1 MPDSSAAAALTLP
14 TQPEVRLVGGR
25 LVVRDISIFGDEN
38 DANARRFLERAFS
51 LPQVRR
57 AVVHRELGLID
68 LVLEPLANPS
78 HAWKR
83 LGALLRQPLT
93 AKIAGAV
100 RADRIPLH
108 APAAGLPVR
117 VNRAGQS
124 LTTFQV
130 RDVSSGWLRIG
141 HPLLRRRDVR
151 GRLYTLLRSTYGVE
165 EVRVAGLW
173 ASVLVVYDSRLIEAD
188 QLLRLLDD
196 SWGFLIQGPP
206 VAPPTKKLFIASA
219 LVALAFTGQF
229 LRPALRP
236 WATAAVALY
245 SLPNAIRAIRDLTRG
260 QIGVPAM
267 ASVSLGF
274 LLWTGMPFA
283 SSVMATFAQLWP
295 ALANG
300 LAARIEHRLFAE
312 HHRRLAWAR
321 LAIATDSEARV
332 ELADLRPGATV
343 WARKGDT
350 IPVDGNVLEGL
361 AAIDEHILTSSR
373 GAVDRTVGDRVFAGA
388 LVRDGAIAIR
398 AERVGGATSAAAL
411 SRALP
416 YGALSGLPSSADA
429 ERVANRN
436 AKPAL
441 VLAGLFLLA
450 TRTPRLSQVAIRPDY
465 ASAPRLSAHLSALR
479 SVAES
484 LDGGALIRNPSALD
498 RLLTAD
504 VCIIDDGVDFTRRAV
519 QVADVKSDSWTAGQ
533 EALAFAAAA
542 LADSDDPRASALG
555 RESERGR
562 SFAWASLRDHHRI
575 AGATLFVDEG
585 GSLVTIATPDFALR
599 NLRTPASDVLRLLRV
614 EAGAIGSDPATRAL
628 AVARGRD
635 ILGVIRFD
643 RSGPFLT
650 ADAVSALRRQMP
662 NVQFVHLS
670 SGPQDVAET
679 RTDLIGLDAVFGAL
693 DILAKVETLRS
704 ISSHAIWIGDG
715 VDSKSAPIRAAAAV
729 SVSAAGIDALPKDMA
744 DIVLLRGDLAALVVA
759 RRSAEHRLHRLKDDY
774 RVVYLANLA
783 ALAGGVAAGFGSL
796 RAGLTSNLG
805 SAAVFLSHW
814 RSLNRLAARA
824 DREAE
829 GSHRMSSLERIKHYA
844 RIARHAPERRIK
856 IGTRMK
862 TVRIP
867 LLGIATIT
875 GTFFQLAWFPPQLL
889 TSRRT
894 SDRHGYRAA
903 DQTYKLILRRTWKS
917 WPPPRKTSCAGR
929 EYWCRRPWFH
939 SPRRGVKRARPT
951 EPNFLRPVNRAPE

>member
-1 MPDSSAAAALTLP
+1 MPNSSPAALTLLA
-14 TQPEVRLVGGR
+14 QPKIRLIGNR
-25 LVVRDISIFGDEN
+25 LLVRDPAILGEEN
-38 DANARRFLERAFS
+38 DVNARRFLERAFS
-51 LPQVRR
+51 LPEVRR
-57 AVVHRELGLID
+57 AVIRRELGLID
-68 LVLEPLANPS
+68 LVLEPLADPS
-78 HAWKR
+78 HVWRR
-83 LGALLRQPLT
+83 LGALLRQPPT
-93 AKIAGAV
+93 AKIAGAAP
-100 RADRIPLH
+100 ADRIPLN

-117 VNRAGQS
+117 VNRAGQG

-151 GRLYTLLRSTYGVE
+151 GRVHTLLRSTYGVQ

-173 ASVLVVYDSRLIEAD
+173 ASVLVVYDQRLIDAD

-196 SWGFLIQGPP
+196 SWSFLLQGPP

-245 SLPNAIRAIRDLTRG
+245 SLPNAIRAIRDLRHG

-283 SSVMATFAQLWP
+283 SSIMATFAQLWP

-321 LAIATDSEARV
+321 LASATDTEARV
-332 ELADLRPGATV
+332 ELADLRPGTTV

-361 AAIDEHILTSSR
+361 AAIDEHILTGAR
-373 GAVDRTVGDRVFAGA
+373 GAVDRTVGDKVFAGA

-398 AERVGGATSAAAL
+398 AERVGGATSVAAL

-416 YGALSGLPSSADA
+416 YGAVSGLPSSADA

-450 TRTPRLSQVAIRPDY
+450 TRTPRLSQVSIRPDY

-479 SVAES
+479 SVVES
-484 LDGGALIRNPSALD
+484 LEGGALIRSPSALD

-504 VCIIDDGVDFTRRAV
+504 VCIIDDGVDFTRRGV
-519 QVADVKSDSWTAGQ
+519 QVENVKSDSWTAGE
-533 EALAFAAAA
+533 EALALAAAA
-542 LADSDDPRASALG
+542 LAGSDDPRGVALR

-562 SFAWASLRDHHRI
+562 SSAASPRDHHRI

-585 GSLVTIATPDFALR
+585 GSLVTVATPDFALR
-599 NLRTPASDVLRLLRV
+599 NLRAPPSDVLNLLRA

-635 ILGVIRFD
+635 ILGVIRFNS
-643 RSGPFLT
+643 SGPIL
-650 ADAVSALRRQMP
+650 AAGAISALRRQMP
-662 NVQFVHLS
+662 NVRFVHLS
-670 SGPQDVAET
+670 SATQDVAET
-679 RTDLIGLDAVFGAL
+679 RTDLLGLDAVFGGL
-693 DILAKVETLRS
+693 DSLAKVDALRS
-704 ISSHAIWIGDG
+704 ISSHAIWVGDG
-715 VDSKSAPIRAAAAV
+715 GDSKSAPVRAAAAV
-729 SVSAAGIDALPKDMA
+729 SVSAAGIGALSNDTA
-744 DIVLLRGDLAALVVA
+744 DIVLLRGDLTSLLVA
-759 RRSAEHRLHRLKDDY
+759 RRSAEHRLARLKDDY
-774 RVVYLANLA
+774 RVVYVANLA

-824 DREAE
+824 ESEA
-829 GSHRMSSLERIKHYA
+829 GAS
-844 RIARHAPERRIK
+844 RRISDQPSTTP
-856 IGTRMK
+856 GS
-862 TVRIP
+862 
-867 LLGIATIT
+867 LAT
-875 GTFFQLAWFPPQLL
+875 
-889 TSRRT
+889 
-894 SDRHGYRAA
+894 
-903 DQTYKLILRRTWKS
+903 LRN
-917 WPPPRKTSCAGR
+917 
-929 EYWCRRPWFH
+929 
-939 SPRRGVKRARPT
+939 AR
-951 EPNFLRPVNRAPE
+951 

>member
-1 MPDSSAAAALTLP
+1 MPNAASSSALTLL
-14 TQPEVRLVGGR
+14 TQPEIRLIGDR
-25 LVVRDISIFGDEN
+25 LVVRDPGIFGGEN

-51 LPQVRR
+51 LPEVRR
-57 AVVHRELGLID
+57 AVVRRELGLID
-68 LVLEPLANPS
+68 LVLEPLADPS
-78 HAWKR
+78 LVWRR
-83 LGALLRQPLT
+83 LGALLRQPVT
-93 AKIAGAV
+93 EKVSGAA
-100 RADRIPLH
+100 RADRLPLH

-117 VNRAGQS
+117 VHRAGRG
-124 LTTFQV
+124 LTTFRV
-130 RDVSSGWLRIG
+130 RAVSSGWLRIG

-173 ASVLVVYDSRLIEAD
+173 ASVLVVYDRGLIEAD

-196 SWGFLIQGPP
+196 SWGFLLQGPP
-206 VAPPTKKLFIASA
+206 VAPPTKKLFIAGA

-245 SLPNAIRAIRDLTRG
+245 SLPNAIRAIRDLRRG

-312 HHRRLAWAR
+312 HRRRLAWAR
-321 LAIATDSEARV
+321 LAIATDSEARI
-332 ELADLRPGATV
+332 ELSDLRPGTTI

-350 IPVDGNVLEGL
+350 VPVDGNVLEGL
-361 AAIDEHILTSSR
+361 AVIDEHILTGAR
-373 GAVDRTVGDRVFAGA
+373 GAVDRTVGDKVFAGA

-398 AERVGGATSAAAL
+398 AERVGEATSAAAL

-416 YGALSGLPSSADA
+416 YGAVSGLPSSADA

-450 TRTPRLSQVAIRPDY
+450 TRTPRLSQVSIRPDY
-465 ASAPRLSAHLSALR
+465 ATAPRLSSHLSALR
-479 SVAES
+479 AVVES
-484 LDGGALIRNPSALD
+484 LEAGALIRSPSALD

-504 VCIIDDGVDFTRRAV
+504 VCIIDDGVDFTGREV
-519 QVADVKSDSWTAGQ
+519 QVEDVKSDSWTAGA
-533 EALAFAAAA
+533 EALALAAAA
-542 LADSDDPRASALG
+542 LAESDPRAGALR

-562 SFAWASLRDHHRI
+562 SFALHARSQYRI
-575 AGATLFVDEG
+575 AGATLLVDEH
-585 GSLVTIATPDFALR
+585 GSLVTVATPGFALR
-599 NLRTPASDVLRLLRV
+599 NLRTPPSDVLNLLRA

-635 ILGVIRFD
+635 ILGVIRFN
-643 RSGPFLT
+643 RRGPLL
-650 ADAVSALRRQMP
+650 AAGSVSALRRQMP

-679 RTDLIGLDAVFGAL
+679 RTDSIGLDAVFGGL
-693 DILAKVETLRS
+693 DLSAKVEALRS

-715 VDSKSAPIRAAAAV
+715 SDLKSAPVRAAAAV
-729 SVSAAGIDALPKDMA
+729 TVSAAGIGALPKDVA
-744 DIVLLRGDLAALVVA
+744 DIVLLRGDLASLVVA
-759 RRSAEHRLHRLKDDY
+759 RRSAEHRLARLKEDY

-783 ALAGGVAAGFGSL
+783 ALAGGIVAGFGSL

-805 SAAVFLSHW
+805 SATVFLSHW

-824 DREAE
+824 EREAE
-829 GSHRMSSLERIKHYA
+829 GSHRMF
-844 RIARHAPERRIK
+844 APE
-856 IGTRMK
+856 
-862 TVRIP
+862 P
-867 LLGIATIT
+867 IAP
-875 GTFFQLAWFPPQLL
+875 GSP
-889 TSRRT
+889 
-894 SDRHGYRAA
+894 AA
-903 DQTYKLILRRTWKS
+903 LVD
-917 WPPPRKTSCAGR
+917 AG
-929 EYWCRRPWFH
+929 
-939 SPRRGVKRARPT
+939 
-951 EPNFLRPVNRAPE
+951 

>member
-1 MPDSSAAAALTLP
+1 MPDFSSAAALTLL
-14 TQPEVRLVGGR
+14 TQPEVRAVGDR
-25 LVVRDISIFGDEN
+25 LIVRAPGIFGDEN
-38 DANARRFLERAFS
+38 DANVRRFLERAFS
-51 LPQVRR
+51 LPEVRR
-57 AVVHRELGLID
+57 AVVRRELGLID

-117 VNRAGQS
+117 VNRAGQG

-130 RDVSSGWLRIG
+130 RAVSSGWLRIG

-173 ASVLVVYDSRLIEAD
+173 ASVLVVYDCRHIEAE

-196 SWGFLIQGPP
+196 SWGFLLQGPP

-245 SLPNAIRAIRDLTRG
+245 SLPNALRAIRDLRRG

-283 SSVMATFAQLWP
+283 SSIMATFAQLWP

-416 YGALSGLPSSADA
+416 YGAVSPLPSSADA

-441 VLAGLFLLA
+441 VLAGLMLLA

-504 VCIIDDGVDFTRRAV
+504 VCIIDDGIDFTRRAV
-519 QVADVKSDSWTAGQ
+519 QVADVKSDSWTAGV
-533 EALAFAAAA
+533 EAVAFAAAA
-542 LADSDDPRASALG
+542 LADSDDPRASALK

-562 SFAWASLRDHHRI
+562 SLASPPRGQYRT
-575 AGATLFVDEG
+575 AGATLFVDAS
-585 GSLVTIATPDFALR
+585 GSIVTVATPDFALR

-628 AVARGRD
+628 AVARGRN

-650 ADAVSALRRQMP
+650 ADAFSALRRQMP

-679 RTDLIGLDAVFGAL
+679 RTDLIGLDAVFGDL
-693 DILAKVETLRS
+693 DLSAKVEALRS

-715 VDSKSAPIRAAAAV
+715 SDLKSAPVRAAAAV
-729 SVSAAGIDALPKDMA
+729 TVSAAGIAALPRDMA
-744 DIVLLRGDLAALVVA
+744 DIVLLRGDLASLVVA
-759 RRSAEHRLHRLKDDY
+759 RRSAERRFTRLKDDY
-774 RVVYLANLA
+774 LVVYLANLA

-829 GSHRMSSLERIKHYA
+829 ARERMSD
-844 RIARHAPERRIK
+844 PE
-856 IGTRMK
+856 
-862 TVRIP
+862 
-867 LLGIATIT
+867 GIAT
-875 GTFFQLAWFPPQLL
+875 GLA
-889 TSRRT
+889 
-894 SDRHGYRAA
+894 AA
-903 DQTYKLILRRTWKS
+903 LVD
-917 WPPPRKTSCAGR
+917 
-929 EYWCRRPWFH
+929 E
-939 SPRRGVKRARPT
+939 
-951 EPNFLRPVNRAPE
+951 

>member
-1 MPDSSAAAALTLP
+1 MPNAASSSALTLL
-14 TQPEVRLVGGR
+14 TQPDIRLIGDR
-25 LVVRDISIFGDEN
+25 LVVRDPGVFGGEN

-51 LPQVRR
+51 LPEVRR
-57 AVVHRELGLID
+57 AVVRRELGLID
-68 LVLEPLANPS
+68 LVLEPLADPS
-78 HAWKR
+78 LVWRR
-83 LGALLRQPLT
+83 LGALLRQPVT
-93 AKIAGAV
+93 EKISGAA

-117 VNRAGQS
+117 VNRAGQG

-130 RDVSSGWLRIG
+130 RAVSSGWLRIG

-151 GRLYTLLRSTYGVE
+151 ARLYTLLRSTYGVK
-165 EVRVAGLW
+165 EVRVAGVW

-196 SWGFLIQGPP
+196 SWSFLLQGPP

-245 SLPNAIRAIRDLTRG
+245 SLPNAIRAIRDLRHG

-332 ELADLRPGATV
+332 ELADLQPGTTV

-361 AAIDEHILTSSR
+361 VAIDEHILTGAR
-373 GAVDRTVGDRVFAGA
+373 GAVDRTVGDKVFAGA
-388 LVRDGAIAIR
+388 LIRDGAIAIR
-398 AERVGGATSAAAL
+398 AERVGDATSAAAL

-416 YGALSGLPSSADA
+416 YGAVSGLPSSADA
-429 ERVANRN
+429 EHVANRN

-450 TRTPRLSQVAIRPDY
+450 TRTPRLSQVSIRPDY
-465 ASAPRLSAHLSALR
+465 ATAPRLSSHLSALR
-479 SVAES
+479 AMVDS
-484 LDGGALIRNPSALD
+484 LEAGALIRSPSALD

-504 VCIIDDGVDFTRRAV
+504 VCIMDDGVDFTRRGV
-519 QVADVKSDSWTAGQ
+519 QVADVRSDSWTGGA
-533 EALAFAAAA
+533 EALALAAAA
-542 LADSDDPRASALG
+542 LAESDDLRGGALR
-555 RESERGR
+555 RESERAR
-562 SFAWASLRDHHRI
+562 SFAPPARAQDRI
-575 AGATLFVDEG
+575 AGAILFVDES
-585 GSLVTIATPDFALR
+585 GSLVTVATPDFALR
-599 NLRTPASDVLRLLRV
+599 HNLRTPSSDVLDLLRA

-628 AVARGRD
+628 AVARGRE

-643 RSGPFLT
+643 RSGPFLA
-650 ADAVSALRRQMP
+650 ADSVSALRRQMP
-662 NVQFVHLS
+662 NVRFVHLS
-670 SGPQDVAET
+670 SGPQDVAGT
-679 RTDLIGLDAVFGAL
+679 RTESIGLDAVFGGL
-693 DILAKVETLRS
+693 DPSAKVEALRS

-715 VDSKSAPIRAAAAV
+715 GDLKSAPVRATAAV
-729 SVSAAGIDALPKDMA
+729 TVSAAGIGALPKDVA
-744 DIVLLRGDLAALVVA
+744 DIVLLRGDSRPLSSRDV
-759 RRSAEHRLHRLKDDY
+759 RP
-774 RVVYLANLA
+774 NI
-783 ALAGGVAAGFGSL
+783 GSPV
-796 RAGLTSNLG
+796 S
-805 SAAVFLSHW
+805 
-814 RSLNRLAARA
+814 
-824 DREAE
+824 
-829 GSHRMSSLERIKHYA
+829 
-844 RIARHAPERRIK
+844 
-856 IGTRMK
+856 K
-862 TVRIP
+862 T
-867 LLGIATIT
+867 TI
-875 GTFFQLAWFPPQLL
+875 
-889 TSRRT
+889 
-894 SDRHGYRAA
+894 
-903 DQTYKLILRRTWKS
+903 
-917 WPPPRKTSCAGR
+917 
-929 EYWCRRPWFH
+929 E
-939 SPRRGVKRARPT
+939 
-951 EPNFLRPVNRAPE
+951 

>member
-1 MPDSSAAAALTLP
+1 MPDASSAATLTLL
-14 TQPEVRLVGGR
+14 TQPEVRAVGDR
-25 LVVRDISIFGDEN
+25 LLVRDPGIFGSDN

-51 LPQVRR
+51 LPEVRR
-57 AVVHRELGLID
+57 AVVRRELGQID
-68 LVLEPLANPS
+68 LVLEPLTDPS
-78 HAWKR
+78 YVWRR
-83 LGALLRQPLT
+83 LGALLRRPLT

-108 APAAGLPVR
+108 APATGLPVR
-117 VNRAGQS
+117 VNRAGNG
-124 LTTFQV
+124 LTTFRV
-130 RDVSSGWLRIG
+130 RAVSSGWLRIG

-173 ASVLVVYDSRLIEAD
+173 ASVLIVYDSRLIDAD

-196 SWGFLIQGPP
+196 SWGFLLQGPP
-206 VAPPTKKLFIASA
+206 VAPPTKKLFIAGA

-245 SLPNAIRAIRDLTRG
+245 SLPNAIRAIRDLRHG

-321 LAIATDSEARV
+321 LAIATDSEARI
-332 ELADLRPGATV
+332 ELTDLRPGTTI

-361 AAIDEHILTSSR
+361 AAIDEHILTGAR
-373 GAVDRTVGDRVFAGA
+373 GAVDRTVGDKVFAGA
-388 LVRDGAIAIR
+388 LIRDGAIAIR
-398 AERVGGATSAAAL
+398 AERVGKATSGAAL

-416 YGALSGLPSSADA
+416 YGAVSGLPSTADA
-429 ERVANRN
+429 EHVANRN

-465 ASAPRLSAHLSALR
+465 ATAPMLSSHLSALR
-479 SVAES
+479 AVAES
-484 LDGGALIRNPSALD
+484 LEAGALIRSPSALD
-498 RLLTAD
+498 RLLAAD

-519 QVADVKSDSWTAGQ
+519 QVADVRSDSWTAGE
-533 EALAFAAAA
+533 EALALAAAA
-542 LADSDDPRASALG
+542 LAESDDPRGGALR
-555 RESERGR
+555 RESERGPSSAPR
-562 SFAWASLRDHHRI
+562 TCGQHRI
-575 AGATLFVDEG
+575 AGATLFADES
-585 GSLVTIATPDFALR
+585 GSEVTVATPDFALR
-599 NLRTPASDVLRLLRV
+599 NLRTPASDVLNLLRA

-635 ILGVIRFD
+635 ILGVIRFN
-643 RSGPFLT
+643 RNGPLLA

-679 RTDLIGLDAVFGAL
+679 RTDSIGLDAVFGGL
-693 DILAKVETLRS
+693 DILAKVEALRS

-715 VDSKSAPIRAAAAV
+715 GDLKFAPVRAAAAV
-729 SVSAAGIDALPKDMA
+729 SVSAAGIGALPKDMA
-744 DIVLLRGDLAALVVA
+744 DIVLLRGDLASLIVA
-759 RRSAEHRLHRLKDDY
+759 RRSAEHRLARLKGDY

-824 DREAE
+824 ERETKAGHRISDLKRITP
-829 GSHRMSSLERIKHYA
+829 GSL
-844 RIARHAPERRIK
+844 
-856 IGTRMK
+856 
-862 TVRIP
+862 
-867 LLGIATIT
+867 AT
-875 GTFFQLAWFPPQLL
+875 LV
-889 TSRRT
+889 
-894 SDRHGYRAA
+894 D
-903 DQTYKLILRRTWKS
+903 
-917 WPPPRKTSCAGR
+917 AGR
-929 EYWCRRPWFH
+929 
-939 SPRRGVKRARPT
+939 A
-951 EPNFLRPVNRAPE
+951 

>member
-1 MPDSSAAAALTLP
+1 MPAFSSAAALTLL
-14 TQPEVRLVGGR
+14 TQPEVRLIGGR
-25 LVVRDISIFGDEN
+25 LVVRDPGIFDDEN
-38 DANARRFLERAFS
+38 DANARRFLECAFS

-57 AVVHRELGLID
+57 AVVRRELGLID
-68 LVLEPLANPS
+68 LILEPLADPS
-78 HAWKR
+78 HVWRR
-83 LGALLRQPLT
+83 LGALLRQSIT

-117 VNRAGQS
+117 VNRAGLG

-130 RDVSSGWLRIG
+130 RAVSSGWIRIG

-151 GRLYTLLRSTYGVE
+151 GRLHTLLRSTYGVQ

-173 ASVLVVYDSRLIEAD
+173 ASVLVVYDRRLIDAD

-196 SWGFLIQGPP
+196 SWSFLLQGPP

-245 SLPNAIRAIRDLTRG
+245 SLPNAIRAIRDLRHG

-321 LAIATDSEARV
+321 LAIAKDSEARI
-332 ELADLRPGATV
+332 ELADLRPGTTV

-361 AAIDEHILTSSR
+361 AAIDEHILTGAR
-373 GAVDRTVGDRVFAGA
+373 GAVDRTVGDKVFAGA
-388 LVRDGAIAIR
+388 LIRDGAIAIR
-398 AERVGGATSAAAL
+398 AERVGKATSGAAL

-416 YGALSGLPSSADA
+416 YGAVSGLPSTADA
-429 ERVANRN
+429 EHVANRN

-465 ASAPRLSAHLSALR
+465 ATAPRLSSHLSALR
-479 SVAES
+479 AVAES
-484 LDGGALIRNPSALD
+484 LEAGALIRSPSALD
-498 RLLTAD
+498 RLLAAD

-519 QVADVKSDSWTAGQ
+519 QVADVRSDSWTAGE
-533 EALAFAAAA
+533 EALALAAAA
-542 LADSDDPRASALG
+542 LAESDDPRGGALR

-562 SFAWASLRDHHRI
+562 SSAPRTRGQHRI
-575 AGATLFVDEG
+575 AGATLFADES
-585 GSLVTIATPDFALR
+585 GSEVTVATPDFALR
-599 NLRTPASDVLRLLRV
+599 NLRTPAFDVLNLLRA

-635 ILGVIRFD
+635 ILGVIRFN
-643 RSGPFLT
+643 RHGPLLA
-650 ADAVSALRRQMP
+650 ADAVSALRRRMP

-679 RTDLIGLDAVFGAL
+679 RTDSIGLDAVFGGL
-693 DILAKVETLRS
+693 DILAKVKALRS

-715 VDSKSAPIRAAAAV
+715 GDLKFAPVRAAAAV
-729 SVSAAGIDALPKDMA
+729 SVSAAGIGALPKDMA
-744 DIVLLRGDLAALVVA
+744 DIVLLRGDLASLIVA
-759 RRSAEHRLHRLKDDY
+759 RRSAEHRLARLKGDY

-824 DREAE
+824 ERETEAGHRISDLKRITP
-829 GSHRMSSLERIKHYA
+829 GSLA
-844 RIARHAPERRIK
+844 
-856 IGTRMK
+856 T
-862 TVRIP
+862 
-867 LLGIATIT
+867 LG
-875 GTFFQLAWFPPQLL
+875 
-889 TSRRT
+889 
-894 SDRHGYRAA
+894 D
-903 DQTYKLILRRTWKS
+903 
-917 WPPPRKTSCAGR
+917 AGR
-929 EYWCRRPWFH
+929 
-939 SPRRGVKRARPT
+939 A
-951 EPNFLRPVNRAPE
+951 